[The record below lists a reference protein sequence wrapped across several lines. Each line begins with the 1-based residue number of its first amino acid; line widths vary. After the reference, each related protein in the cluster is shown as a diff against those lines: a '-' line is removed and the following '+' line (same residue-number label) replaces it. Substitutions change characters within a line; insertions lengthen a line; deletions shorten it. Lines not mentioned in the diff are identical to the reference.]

1 MSVYDTLNHL
11 LHHSCIAIYDKK
23 IEELEKIIDNQLHVI
38 YLKQINLIRDKAV
51 KNFKAS
57 ITNEGGEYEAMMQ
70 ADEFFRKEIEE
81 STRSNPEWDYSKEV
95 AHLKTTLGILFI

>member
-1 MSVYDTLNHL
+1 M
-11 LHHSCIAIYDKK
+11 
-23 IEELEKIIDNQLHVI
+23 
-38 YLKQINLIRDKAV
+38 